1 MIDAVLQ
8 RKALAARTTA
18 GALTTATLPPAAAAV
33 VRVTCAV
40 VGGPAAG
47 NTAESEQSQPSG
59 GESAMQIDVRL
70 LGPTR
75 IACAGVGIESHLS
88 AQTLRLIALLV
99 CRQNDRLTREDVA
112 FALWPDCP
120 EAEARANLRRHLYRL
135 QQALP
140 PAAKPWIAAD
150 KKTLRWSAA
159 GETSVDALEFERL
172 SKSPASMEAAIELY
186 RGDFLP
192 LVDDEWAG
200 AIRER
205 LRRRWF
211 RCLEEAIRR
220 CRDETDE
227 LGMLRYVELLLKA
240 DPWREDALRELMLLR
255 YRLGDRAG
263 ALSYFRDFSGR
274 LKSEFDA
281 DPMPETVRC
290 RELIARGAQPHD
302 GSGFEAHFR
311 VA

>member
-1 MIDAVLQ
+1 
-8 RKALAARTTA
+8 
-18 GALTTATLPPAAAAV
+18 
-33 VRVTCAV
+33 
-40 VGGPAAG
+40 
-47 NTAESEQSQPSG
+47 
-59 GESAMQIDVRL
+59 MQIDVRL

-75 IACAGVGIESHLS
+75 IACDGAGIESRLS
-88 AQTLRLIALLV
+88 AHTLRLIALLV
-99 CRQNDRLTREDVA
+99 CRQHDRLTREDAA
-112 FALWPDCP
+112 FALWPDSS

-135 QQALP
+135 QQSLP
-140 PAAKPWIAAD
+140 PSAKPWIVAD
-150 KKTLRWSAA
+150 KKTLRWGAP
-159 GETSVDALEFERL
+159 GETTVDAVEFERL
-172 SKSPASMEAAIELY
+172 GKNPASMEAAIGLY
-186 RGDFLP
+186 RGDFMP
-192 LVDDEWAG
+192 FVDDEWAG

-220 CRDETDE
+220 CRDESDE

-263 ALSYFRDFSGR
+263 ALAYFRDFAGR

-290 RELIARGAQPHD
+290 RELIARGGQPHERI
-302 GSGFEAHFR
+302 GEARFR

>member
-1 MIDAVLQ
+1 
-8 RKALAARTTA
+8 
-18 GALTTATLPPAAAAV
+18 
-33 VRVTCAV
+33 
-40 VGGPAAG
+40 
-47 NTAESEQSQPSG
+47 
-59 GESAMQIDVRL
+59 MQIDVRL
-70 LGPTR
+70 LGTAR
-75 IACAGVGIESHLS
+75 ITCDGVGIESRLS
-88 AQTLRLIALLV
+88 AQTLRLLALLV

-112 FALWPDCP
+112 FALWPDCS

-135 QQALP
+135 AQHLP
-140 PAAKPWIAAD
+140 ASPKPLIVAD
-150 KKTLRWSAA
+150 KKTLRWGAA
-159 GETSVDALEFERL
+159 GETTVDTLEFERL
-172 SKSPASMEAAIELY
+172 SKAPASMERAIALY
-186 RGDFLP
+186 RGDFLSF
-192 LVDDEWAG
+192 VDDEWAG

-220 CRDETDE
+220 CRDESDE

-263 ALSYFRDFSGR
+263 ALSYFRDFSLR

-290 RELIARGAQPHD
+290 RELIARGGQAGERGQFD
-302 GSGFEAHFR
+302 ARFAL
-311 VA
+311 A